1 MSTSWKW
8 IARIVVMAAGVAIAT
23 PASAA
28 VCAGVADYNP
38 STIYNPGNQTVYKTH
53 LWQAL
58 IQIWNTPPDFCPTCG
73 YWTDVGACDGT
84 GGGGGDTTAPSIPA
98 GLSSPSQTTTSISLS
113 WSASTDAGGIQN
125 YDVLRSGTVVG
136 TVATTS
142 FTDSGLAS
150 NTAFSYAV
158 RARDKAGNVSA
169 ASAAI
174 SVSTKG
180 AAACTAVPSVPT
192 GLASSGQTNSSV
204 SLTWNASSAPN
215 CSISYRVF
223 LGGTQNTT
231 STTTSATVGGLA
243 ANTSFSFSVAAVSS
257 AGSSAQSAAITVR
270 TAANPPP
277 STHFITGYWQN
288 FNNGA
293 RVLKLRDVPAGFN
306 VIAVAFADATTTP
319 GAVAFNLDTTLGYS
333 GVQEF
338 KDDITALHNQGR
350 KVIISVGGQNGAIS
364 VADANSATNFRNSVV
379 NLMTTFGFDGVDIDL
394 ENGVNSTFMAQALHS
409 IASAKPGAIIA
420 MAPQTIDMQS
430 TGMEYFKLAL
440 AVKDV
445 LTVVN
450 MQYYNSGTMLGC
462 DGQVYA
468 QGTEDFITALA
479 CIQLQNGLRPD
490 QVGLG
495 LPASTAAAGGGF
507 VNPSVVNAA
516 LDCLTTGT
524 SCGNFHPPQ
533 RWPGIRG
540 AMTWSINHD
549 GTNNFPWVNTVST
562 HLPAVP

>member
-1 MSTSWKW
+1 MSNTWKW
-8 IARIVVMAAGVAIAT
+8 LAQIAVVVAGVAVAT
-23 PASAA
+23 PAPAA
-28 VCAGVADYNP
+28 VCSGVAAYNAT
-38 STIYNPGNQTVYKTH
+38 TIYNPGNQTVFNNH
-53 LWQAL
+53 LWQAI
-58 IQIWNTPPDFCPTCG
+58 IQIWNTPPDFCPACG
-73 YWTDVGACDGT
+73 YWTDLGACDGT
-84 GGGGGDTTAPSIPA
+84 GGTGGDTTPPSIPT
-98 GLSSPSQTTTSISLS
+98 GLTSSSQTTSTIALS
-113 WSASTDAGGIQN
+113 WTAATDAGGIKN
-125 YDVLRSGTVVG
+125 YDVLRSGIVVG
-136 TVATTS
+136 TVTTTS
-142 FTDSGLAS
+142 FTDTGLAS

-158 RARDKAGNVSA
+158 RARDNAGNVSA

-174 SVSTKG
+174 SVSTQG

-192 GLASSGQTNSSV
+192 GLTSSSQTNSSV
-204 SLTWNASSAPN
+204 SLSWNASTATN
-215 CSISYRVF
+215 CTVSYRVF

-231 STTTSATVGGLA
+231 STTTSATVSGLA
-243 ANTSFSFSVAAVSS
+243 ANTSFTFTVAAVSS
-257 AGSSAQSAAITVR
+257 AGTSAQSAPITVR

-277 STHFITGYWQN
+277 TSHFVTGYWQD

-293 RVLKLRDVPAGFN
+293 KVLKLRDAPSGYN

-319 GAVAFNLDTTLGYS
+319 GAVTFNLDTTLGYS

-338 KDDITALHNQGR
+338 KDDITTLHGQGR
-350 KVIISVGGQNGAIS
+350 KVIISIGGQNGTVS
-364 VADANSATNFRNSVV
+364 VSDAASATNFSNSVV
-379 NLMTTFGFDGVDIDL
+379 GLLNTYGFDGVDIDL

-409 IASAKPGAIIA
+409 IASAHPGAIIT

-468 QGTEDFITALA
+468 EGSEDFITALA

-524 SCGNFHPPQ
+524 NCGNFHPPQ
-533 RWPGIRG
+533 RWPGVRG

-549 GTNNFPWVNTVST
+549 GTTNFNWINTVAP

>member
-1 MSTSWKW
+1 
-8 IARIVVMAAGVAIAT
+8 V
-23 PASAA
+23 
-28 VCAGVADYNP
+28 
-38 STIYNPGNQTVYKTH
+38 
-53 LWQAL
+53 
-58 IQIWNTPPDFCPTCG
+58 PT
-73 YWTDVGACDGT
+73 
-84 GGGGGDTTAPSIPA
+84 
-98 GLSSPSQTTTSISLS
+98 GLASPSQTSTSISLS
-113 WSASTDAGGIQN
+113 WSASTDAGGVKN

-136 TVATTS
+136 TVTTTS
-142 FTDSGLAS
+142 FTDTGLAS
-150 NTAFSYAV
+150 GTAFSYTV
-158 RARDKAGNVSA
+158 RARDNAGNVSA
-169 ASAAI
+169 VSASITASTQTAAQ
-174 SVSTKG
+174 
-180 AAACTAVPSVPT
+180 CTAVPTVPT
-192 GLASSGQTNSSV
+192 GLASSSQTASSV
-204 SLTWNASSAPN
+204 SLTWNASTAAN
-215 CSISYRVF
+215 CAITYRVF
-223 LGGTQNTT
+223 LGGTQNSTT
-231 STTTSATVGGLA
+231 SSTSATVGGLA
-243 ANTSFSFSVAAVSS
+243 ANTAFTFTVAAVSS
-257 AGSSAQSAAITVR
+257 AGASAQSAPLTVH
-270 TAANPPP
+270 TTGNLPPV
-277 STHFITGYWQN
+277 THFITGYWQD

-293 RVLKLRDVPAGFN
+293 RVLKLRDVPSGYN
-306 VIAVAFADATTTP
+306 LIAVAFADATTTP
-319 GAVAFNLDTTLGYS
+319 GAVTFDLDTTLGYT

-338 KDDITALHNQGR
+338 KDDITTLHNQGR
-350 KVIISVGGQNGAIS
+350 KVIISVGGQNGTIS
-364 VADANSATNFRNSVV
+364 VSDSTSATNFSNSVV
-379 NLMTTFGFDGVDIDL
+379 SLMNTYGFDGVDIDL
-394 ENGVNSTFMAQALHS
+394 ENGVNSTFMAQGLRS
-409 IASAKPGAIIA
+409 IVAAHPGAIIT

-440 AVKDV
+440 NIKDI

-468 QGTEDFITALA
+468 EGSVDFITALA

-524 SCGNFHPPQ
+524 NCGNFHPPQ